1 MKKLLL
7 LISLLIGG
15 MSASFAQDGGITGT
29 FNGAPNKDVAVS
41 LNLTNPSGFE
51 ACAFQC
57 DIELPSGVTAN
68 KVSGTDNYDVAT
80 SSADHVVASN
90 VITDGGKT
98 FLRIICY
105 SMSNATLTNGAVA
118 SFNVHCDE
126 TIAAGKVNFTISNI
140 ELADQNS
147 VSQNSGISSGI
158 TGDVNG
164 DGLVTVTDI
173 LAIINVIN
181 NVATNPNAD
190 TNGDGIVTVTDILF
204 VINVINNK

>member
-140 ELADQNS
+140 ELADPNS
-147 VSQNSGISSGI
+147 TSQNTGISSGI
-158 TGDVNG
+158 AGDVSGDGKVTAADLSTLIKMILNDSQDVSADVNG
-164 DGLVTVTDI
+164 DGKITAADLSALIKII
-173 LAIINVIN
+173 LNQ
-181 NVATNPNAD
+181 
-190 TNGDGIVTVTDILF
+190 
-204 VINVINNK
+204 